1 MHKIK
6 KSGRGATLFHTTV
19 AKRESHMNGFVSPDE
34 GEYEIDVLFRLKSRN
49 YDTSSFNC
57 EI

>member
-34 GEYEIDVLFRLKSRN
+34 GEYEIDVLFRIK
-49 YDTSSFNC
+49 
-57 EI
+57 